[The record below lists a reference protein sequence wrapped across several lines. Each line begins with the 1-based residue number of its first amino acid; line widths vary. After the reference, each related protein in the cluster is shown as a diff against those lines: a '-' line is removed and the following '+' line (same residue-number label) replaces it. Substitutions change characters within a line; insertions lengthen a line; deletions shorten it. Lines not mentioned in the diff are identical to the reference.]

1 LDVAVSSPV
10 ARARRPVALVVAALI
25 EALEALGLVAL
36 AALSIAAG
44 PGSPYPTTAYGV
56 GGTLLVS
63 AVLLGAVAVNTLR
76 LRPWART
83 AGIVWQ
89 LLQLLVGAYAF
100 QGEGAQ
106 PASGAA
112 AIAPAVVVVVLLLT
126 RPVRDVLQ
134 RV

>member
-1 LDVAVSSPV
+1 MVLVAVV
-10 ARARRPVALVVAALI
+10 
-25 EALEALGLVAL
+25 EALETLALVAF
-36 AALSIAAG
+36 AALAISAG
-44 PGSPYPTTAYGV
+44 PTSAFPTTAYGV
-56 GGTLLVS
+56 GGTVLVC

-89 LLQLLVGAYAF
+89 VLQLLVGFYAF

-106 PASGAA
+106 PAFGVA

-126 RPVRDVLQ
+126 RPVRDAMRLV
-134 RV
+134 

>member
-1 LDVAVSSPV
+1 MAVSRPDV
-10 ARARRPVALVVAALI
+10 PARRPPALLVVAAI
-25 EALEALGLVAL
+25 EALETLGIVAL
-36 AALSIAAG
+36 AALAFASG
-44 PGSPYPTTAYGV
+44 PGSAYPQTAYGL
-56 GGTLLVS
+56 GGTLVVA

-89 LLQLLVGAYAF
+89 VVQALVGAYAF

-106 PASGAA
+106 PVLGLL
-112 AIAPAVVVVVLLLT
+112 AIVPAVAALVLLLT
-126 RPVRDVLQ
+126 RGVREALR

>member
-1 LDVAVSSPV
+1 VAVSRPDV
-10 ARARRPVALVVAALI
+10 PARRPPALLVVAAI
-25 EALEALGLVAL
+25 EVLETLGIVAL
-36 AALSIAAG
+36 AALAFASG
-44 PGSPYPTTAYGV
+44 PGSAYPQTAYGL
-56 GGTLLVS
+56 GGTLVVA

-89 LLQLLVGAYAF
+89 VVQALVGAYAF

-106 PASGAA
+106 PALGLV
-112 AIAPAVVVVVLLLT
+112 AIVPAVAALVLLLT
-126 RPVRDVLQ
+126 RGVRDALR

>member
-1 LDVAVSSPV
+1 MAVSRPDV
-10 ARARRPVALVVAALI
+10 PARRPPALLVVAAI
-25 EALEALGLVAL
+25 EALETLGIVAL
-36 AALSIAAG
+36 AALAFASG
-44 PGSPYPTTAYGV
+44 PGSAYPQTAYGL
-56 GGTLLVS
+56 GGTLVVA

-89 LLQLLVGAYAF
+89 VVQALVGAYAF

-106 PASGAA
+106 PVLGLL
-112 AIAPAVVVVVLLLT
+112 AIVPAVAALVLLLT
-126 RPVRDVLQ
+126 RGVRDALR